1 MYVFQWRVAIPDDNS
16 ASICTIPP
24 GYNRNLTKL
33 QAVFRVVD
41 NSAQAQLHCVV
52 MKALLGSVIVIA
64 VLTCASAQVQ
74 RPGLKVGDRAPD
86 FSLPN
91 PDGKPITLKDYTS
104 RGPVVVIFY
113 RGFW

>member
-1 MYVFQWRVAIPDDNS
+1 MHNPARIQQESDQ
-16 ASICTIPP
+16 
-24 GYNRNLTKL
+24 L

-41 NSAQAQLHCVV
+41 NSARAQLHCVV
-52 MKALLGSVIVIA
+52 MKALLGSVLVIA
-64 VLTCASAQVQ
+64 ALACASAQVQ